1 MLYISLTTTR
11 IAPQQHIVGNDNDM
25 CIYRRPQ
32 PPSPLQRYFRTPSP
46 RLSPIIAPDPSPKR
60 PPDPQISQVLLNPN
74 SRRHKS
80 SNPPSLLVRRS
91 VDDPPRNHGLQPLIH
106 LLVAAIALAYNS
118 FQRTHGDMHRREAQR
133 CQDLGTKGQLGSQ
146 HR

>member
-1 MLYISLTTTR
+1 LLNAIICCLQLNTCGVLGLIRHKWIISHRCSWMAVYVFCCNADTTTR

-32 PPSPLQRYFRTPSP
+32 PPSPLQKSFRTSSP
-46 RLSPIIAPDPSPKR
+46 RLSLIIAPDPSPKKT
-60 PPDPQISQVLLNPN
+60 PDPQISQVLLNPN

-91 VDDPPRNHGLQPLIH
+91 VDDLTPG
-106 LLVAAIALAYNS
+106 VAAAS
-118 FQRTHGDMHRREAQR
+118 
-133 CQDLGTKGQLGSQ
+133 
-146 HR
+146 